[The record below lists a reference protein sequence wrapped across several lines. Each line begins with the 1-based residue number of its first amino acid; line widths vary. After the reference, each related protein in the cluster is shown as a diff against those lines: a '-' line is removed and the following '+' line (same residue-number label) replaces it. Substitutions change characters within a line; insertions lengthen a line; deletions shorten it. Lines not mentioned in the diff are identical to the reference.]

1 MKVNERDEGTA
12 TAGESIAA
20 VLDCY
25 RVFLVDERGLAAESV
40 RCYLLDARVFLT
52 QLPDPLGLA
61 LAGLS
66 AGQVTGFVL
75 GYCRGRN
82 TWSAKAMVTG
92 LRSLL
97 RFLHVAG
104 LVPVPLVGA
113 VPSVASWRGASLPR
127 ALAAGQVQA
136 MLASCDL
143 ATVVGRRDHAVLVML
158 ARLGLRTVEVA
169 RLGLDDVDWRSGH
182 LLVRGKGDRV
192 ERLPLPVQVGQVL
205 VDYLR
210 DGRPSGDCRALFV
223 RVRAPRVALT
233 AMAVRQI
240 VARACARAGLPRLGA
255 HRLRHTLATDMLR
268 AGTPLAQV
276 GQVLRH
282 RSQLSTSLYAK
293 VDFGALGEVARPWPG
308 GVL

>member
-1 MKVNERDEGTA
+1 M
-12 TAGESIAA
+12 
-20 VLDCY
+20 
-25 RVFLVDERGLAAESV
+25 
-40 RCYLLDARVFLT
+40 
-52 QLPDPLGLA
+52 
-61 LAGLS
+61 
-66 AGQVTGFVL
+66 L

-82 TWSAKAMVTG
+82 TWSARAMVTG

-127 ALAAGQVQA
+127 ALAAGQVTA
-136 MLASCDL
+136 MLGSCDL
-143 ATVVGRRDHAVLVML
+143 DTVVGRRDHAVLVML

-169 RLGLDDVDWRSGH
+169 GLGLDDVDWRSGH

-210 DGRPSGDCRALFV
+210 DRPGDDCRSLFV
-223 RVRAPRVALT
+223 RVRAPRVGLT

-240 VARACARAGLPRLGA
+240 APGPAPGRAFRVWVPTVC
-255 HRLRHTLATDMLR
+255 
-268 AGTPLAQV
+268 GTPWPRTCDDG
-276 GQVLRH
+276 GQYSRADGADGARKHGRCAHLPTPHSGPRSCH
-282 RSQLSTSLYAK
+282 R
-293 VDFGALGEVARPWPG
+293 
-308 GVL
+308 